1 MPAQLKAVFL
11 LVLLCSCTTADI
23 PGQQMARPSPCYA
36 QSVLPTPVLNTPE
49 ISSVFG
55 TQAAKP
61 RDHYDTG
68 LVRELEFIALPG
80 TVFTIEAVIRRNGET
95 VYRVTTVD
103 YPYPSAGGYYID
115 SRFVRARVEKP
126 PERAKRLP
134 AENAIIAFLISSEGS
149 PYLWGG
155 NVREGISQ
163 MLSFY
168 PPPAALT
175 QEEHS
180 RWMLQGLDCSG
191 LLYQATGGCTPRN
204 TGALVNFGDAVPIA
218 DLTLSQIIQAI
229 EPLDIIV
236 WPGHVI
242 IVLDRDRVIE
252 SRLAYDAAQA
262 GNQGGVKIRTIG
274 EVLTAILKERIPVD
288 SYDTA
293 GAMGQKQFVIR
304 RWCHHSRNH

>member
-11 LVLLCSCTTADI
+11 ILFLCSCTTVDI
-23 PGQQMARPSPCYA
+23 PGQQMTQPSPGYA

-49 ISSVFG
+49 VSSVFG

-68 LVRELEFIALPG
+68 LLRELEFIALPG
-80 TVFTIEAVIRRNGET
+80 TVFTIEAVIRREEET

-115 SRFVRARVEKP
+115 SRFVRASVEKP
-126 PERAKRLP
+126 PGRAKHLP
-134 AENAIIAFLISSEGS
+134 DKNTIIAFLISSEGS
-149 PYLWGG
+149 GYLWGG

-175 QEEHS
+175 QEERD

-204 TGALVNFGDAVPIA
+204 TGSLVNFGDAVPIA
-218 DLTLSQIIQAI
+218 DATLSQIIQAV

-252 SRLAYDAAQA
+252 SRLDYDKTRA
-262 GNQGGVKIRTIG
+262 GNQGGVRIRIVG
-274 EVLTAILKERIPVD
+274 EVLTEILKDRIPVN
-288 SYDTA
+288 SYTVKEIPE
-293 GAMGQKQFVIR
+293 QKQFVIR
-304 RWCHHSRNH
+304 RWYPHGSQQ